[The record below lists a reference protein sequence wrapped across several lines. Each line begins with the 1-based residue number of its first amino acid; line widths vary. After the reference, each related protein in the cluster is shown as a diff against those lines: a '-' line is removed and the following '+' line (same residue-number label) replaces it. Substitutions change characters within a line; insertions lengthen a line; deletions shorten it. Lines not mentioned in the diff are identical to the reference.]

1 MNPAGHC
8 ILFPTMD
15 EYDLTLAE
23 ELFLQDIKVK
33 LLQAFKKEDETD
45 KDNEFQVVVI
55 LYGADSNEQPT
66 T

>member
-1 MNPAGHC
+1 MVHLLHHG
-8 ILFPTMD
+8 LG
-15 EYDLTLAE
+15 LAS
-23 ELFLQDIKVK
+23 IR
-33 LLQAFKKEDETD
+33 QAVEHYHGQMEITD

>member
-1 MNPAGHC
+1 MESQ
-8 ILFPTMD
+8 ITID
-15 EYDLTLAE
+15 EME
-23 ELFLQDIKVK
+23 I
-33 LLQAFKKEDETD
+33 TD